1 MRDKVARL
9 CCVSDIR
16 ALSCLSFFISAFM
29 GVFVYFAQ
37 SVQTLSNNNSEQ
49 TVEYDS
55 KATRGALI
63 TAHKK

>member
-1 MRDKVARL
+1 MGLKL
-9 CCVSDIR
+9 PKCFMSE
-16 ALSCLSFFISAFM
+16 FM

-37 SVQTLSNNNSEQ
+37 SVRKLSNNNSEQ

-55 KATRGALI
+55 KATRDALI